1 MNIRSIRL
9 SEIEN
14 YTDENLII
22 IDKMGILS
30 RLYSIAYLSYVGG
43 GLKTGLHNI
52 LEPAIFNMP
61 IFFANEVK
69 NSDEDE
75 ILIENGCGIVVTNTK
90 QFYRRFRE
98 LLSDTRLRDEIGSKC
113 KEVFSNSIGIAES
126 IVNKIT

>member
-52 LEPAIFNMP
+52 LEPAISICLSFCV
-61 IFFANEVK
+61 NEVK
-69 NSDEDE
+69 NSVKDE
-75 ILIENGCGIVVTNTK
+75 ILIENGCGTVSRKHKAI
-90 QFYRRFRE
+90 YRRFLANCSY
-98 LLSDTRLRDEIGSKC
+98 LLRRG
-113 KEVFSNSIGIAES
+113 
-126 IVNKIT
+126 